1 MEDNSSTQ
9 DVRVISVY
17 ATRWRKP
24 WQAGDNGKS
33 HLQLGRLDE
42 FYSLFQ
48 EQLPRVLDRI
58 PHDPDT
64 VSFLSVG
71 GDSVVRSRMAGLT
84 VTRAEVWLFA
94 LPSDQ
99 VVAAL
104 DIDFLSPPLGE
115 DASWTINVLENGAYG
130 QIEID
135 GKGIEGHIADL
146 ARSVGAKEIDTNALL
161 PPERHQIVFASDIG
175 GGAAKIEET
184 IALILYRSDP
194 PYRPQFMEVRRPSGL
209 NAEQAIGAVT
219 PYVSLL
225 SGHPEYVENSVFL
238 TVVQAV
244 GTSAR
249 FRQIWHKAHGRV
261 RDFRSNGQEANVGVQ
276 RKAAMEFLADELGN
290 LELDLSF
297 SVEASAD
304 LGLLIPL
311 LRIESFHKDL
321 YEVME
326 LRERANTVSRMFT
339 RLDASIRSELT
350 AIEIREQQENEE
362 RRLRR
367 GAAVSV
373 LSFVAVPLGFLLAFF
388 GINADQVNGDWS
400 IFDLGHYLTVYV
412 AATALAVTPFIA
424 FLILNGRAW
433 VISHREKQDRK
444 LRTAQEAAGQS
455 PEVPFPRRAAR
466 AGAVRDGA
474 ARSRAGRSRAT
485 RAGAR
490 NVRSVD
496 DGTRAGT
503 GPR

>member
-1 MEDNSSTQ
+1 
-9 DVRVISVY
+9 
-17 ATRWRKP
+17 
-24 WQAGDNGKS
+24 
-33 HLQLGRLDE
+33 
-42 FYSLFQ
+42 
-48 EQLPRVLDRI
+48 
-58 PHDPDT
+58 
-64 VSFLSVG
+64 
-71 GDSVVRSRMAGLT
+71 
-84 VTRAEVWLFA
+84 
-94 LPSDQ
+94 
-99 VVAAL
+99 
-104 DIDFLSPPLGE
+104 
-115 DASWTINVLENGAYG
+115 
-130 QIEID
+130 
-135 GKGIEGHIADL
+135 
-146 ARSVGAKEIDTNALL
+146 
-161 PPERHQIVFASDIG
+161 
-175 GGAAKIEET
+175 
-184 IALILYRSDP
+184 
-194 PYRPQFMEVRRPSGL
+194 
-209 NAEQAIGAVT
+209 
-219 PYVSLL
+219 
-225 SGHPEYVENSVFL
+225 PEYVENSVFL

-261 RDFRSNGQEANVGVQ
+261 RDFRSNGQEAKVGVQ

-321 YEVME
+321 YAVME

-433 VISHREKQDRK
+433 LVSYREKKDRK

-455 PEVPFPRRAAR
+455 PEVPFPRRATR
-466 AGAVRDGA
+466 PGT
-474 ARSRAGRSRAT
+474 T
-485 RAGAR
+485 RAPGQKTR
-490 NVRSVD
+490 RS
-496 DGTRAGT
+496 ANQ
-503 GPR
+503 